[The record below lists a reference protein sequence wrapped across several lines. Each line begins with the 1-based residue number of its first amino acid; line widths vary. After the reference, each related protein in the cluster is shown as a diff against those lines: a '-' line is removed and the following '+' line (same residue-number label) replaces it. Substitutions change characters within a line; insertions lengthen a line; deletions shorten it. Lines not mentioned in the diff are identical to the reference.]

1 MAPNCP
7 KVKENKGMKV
17 YGYEKSGQLFY
28 SIYVPLEDDDIAKSP
43 ITAVMKRLKGKG
55 SMAKITMEL

>member
-28 SIYVPLEDDDIAKSP
+28 NIYVPLEEDDIAKSP
-43 ITAVMKRLKGKG
+43 ITAVMK
-55 SMAKITMEL
+55 